1 MLNFEWVLCRYRLFP
16 KIFEEAFES
25 MWTQAAQ
32 ERAKIY
38 YTYRP

>member
-16 KIFEEAFES
+16 KTFES
-25 MWTQAAQ
+25 MWTQTTQ